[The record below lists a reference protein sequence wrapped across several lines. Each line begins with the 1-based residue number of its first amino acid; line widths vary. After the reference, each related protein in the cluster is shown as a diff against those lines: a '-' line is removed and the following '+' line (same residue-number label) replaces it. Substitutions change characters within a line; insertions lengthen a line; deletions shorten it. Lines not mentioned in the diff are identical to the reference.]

1 MCQRLKWSSQH
12 HPLAHWHSFQSII
25 TQPPEPVHLFLFWQG
40 SFNAGWCSNSQ
51 PPHSLIQLNW
61 TWSSG
66 SLPEGLQVDPCQSPV
81 SNVEVISWGQG
92 GPTIGGPPLASPL
105 SPAHTSTQAAS
116 QDPPQCWG
124 ILVPI
129 QQPVTETSLTP
140 LRGASCNGSQKVQ
153 SESKA

>member
-51 PPHSLIQLNW
+51 PPHSLIRLNW

-66 SLPEGLQVDPCQSPV
+66 SLPEGLQVDPCQ
-81 SNVEVISWGQG
+81 
-92 GPTIGGPPLASPL
+92 PPLASPL